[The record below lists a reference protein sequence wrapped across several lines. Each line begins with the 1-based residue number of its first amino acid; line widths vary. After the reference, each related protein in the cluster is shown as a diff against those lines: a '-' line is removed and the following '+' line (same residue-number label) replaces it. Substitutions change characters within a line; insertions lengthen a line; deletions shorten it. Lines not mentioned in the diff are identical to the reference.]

1 MKVLHGLLLNWI
13 YMLCF
18 FGGFINTVSIVKYSY
33 TVSHFTGHISKIAI
47 NIGEG
52 HFIEVFKIFS
62 IILSFVLGSTVS
74 GFLVDGREFN
84 LKRRYGFS
92 MLILGFGLLVL
103 YAVAKNSWLFFY
115 YLPFMIG
122 VQNGLFISYKGVVV
136 RTSHISG
143 NITDAGVYFGHC
155 LKGKKEDKWKV
166 YFCLTSVIT
175 FLLGSFL
182 GIELYFFL
190 KDRVFIIAGIGYMGI
205 AFVYFYLRHRYRH
218 VLHLTDEH
226 YHFQ

>member
-1 MKVLHGLLLNWI
+1 MKVLHRLLLHWI

-18 FGGFINTVSIVKYSY
+18 LGGFINTVSIVKYSY
-33 TVSHFTGHISKIAI
+33 TVSHFTGHISKTAI

-52 HFIEVFKIFS
+52 NFSEVFKILS
-62 IILSFVLGSTVS
+62 IIIAFILGSTIS
-74 GFLVDGREFN
+74 GYLVDGREFN
-84 LKRRYGFS
+84 LRRRYGYS
-92 MLILGFGLLVL
+92 MLILGMGLLIL
-103 YAVAKNSWLFFY
+103 YFSVKDTWLFFY
-115 YLPFMIG
+115 YLPFMVG

-143 NITDAGVYFGHC
+143 SITDAGVYFGHC

-166 YFCLTSVIT
+166 YFCIFTVLI
-175 FLLGSFL
+175 FLFGGFL
-182 GIELYFFL
+182 GIEFYFIL
-190 KDRVFIIAGIGYMGI
+190 GDMVFIVAGLGYI
-205 AFVYFYLRHRYRH
+205 VVACIYFSLRHRYRA

>member
-1 MKVLHGLLLNWI
+1 
-13 YMLCF
+13 MLCF
-18 FGGFINTVSIVKYSY
+18 FGGFINTISIVKYSY
-33 TVSHFTGHISKIAI
+33 TVSHFTGHISKVAI

-52 HFIEVFKIFS
+52 HFLEVIKILSIIFS
-62 IILSFVLGSTVS
+62 FILGSTIS

-84 LKRRYGFS
+84 LKRRYGYS
-92 MLILGFGLLVL
+92 MLILGFGLLIL
-103 YAVAKNSWLFFY
+103 YATVKDTWLFFY

-143 NITDAGVYFGHC
+143 NITDAGVYLGHC
-155 LKGKKEDKWKV
+155 LKGKKQDKWKV
-166 YFCLTSVIT
+166 YFCLFSVLI
-175 FLLGSFL
+175 FLAGSFC
-182 GIELYFFL
+182 GIEFYFLL
-190 KDRVFIIAGIGYMGI
+190 KDRVFIIAGIGYI
-205 AFVYFYLRHRYRH
+205 AIACIYFSLRHRYRH

>member
-1 MKVLHGLLLNWI
+1 MKVLHRLLLHWI

-18 FGGFINTVSIVKYSY
+18 FGGFINTISIAKYSY
-33 TVSHFTGHISKIAI
+33 TVSHFTGHISKVAI
-47 NIGEG
+47 NVGSG
-52 HFIEVFKIFS
+52 NFLEVIKIFS
-62 IILSFVLGSTVS
+62 IILAFVAGSTIS

-84 LKRRYGFS
+84 LKRRYGYS
-92 MLILGFGLLVL
+92 MLFLGIGLLFL
-103 YAVAKNSWLFFY
+103 YATVKDTWLFFY

-143 NITDAGVYFGHC
+143 NITDAGVYLGHY
-155 LKGKKEDKWKV
+155 LKGKTQDRWKI
-166 YFCLTSVIT
+166 YFCLFSVLI
-175 FLLGSFL
+175 FLTGSFF
-182 GIELYFFL
+182 GIEFYYFF
-190 KDRVFIIAGIGYMGI
+190 KDRVFLIAGVGYIGI
-205 AFVYFYLRHRYRH
+205 ACVYFSLRHRYRH

>member
-1 MKVLHGLLLNWI
+1 MKVLHRLLLHWI

-33 TVSHFTGHISKIAI
+33 TVSHFTGHVSKVAI
-47 NIGEG
+47 NIGQG
-52 HFIEVFKIFS
+52 NLSEVFKILS
-62 IILSFVLGSTVS
+62 IIIAFALGSTIS

-84 LKRRYGFS
+84 LKRRYGYS
-92 MLILGFGLLVL
+92 MLILGVGLLIL
-103 YAVAKNSWLFFY
+103 YTTVKDTWLFFY

-143 NITDAGVYFGHC
+143 NITDAGVYLGHC
-155 LKGKKEDKWKV
+155 LKGKIQDKWKV
-166 YFCLTSVIT
+166 YFCLFSVLA
-175 FLLGSFL
+175 FLVGGFCGVEFYFL
-182 GIELYFFL
+182 F
-190 KDRVFIIAGIGYMGI
+190 KDGVFIIAGIGYLTI
-205 AFVYFYLRHRYRH
+205 AFIYFSLRHRYRH